1 MHFLKWLYPGMKFKR
16 WLLLFAAGVMLISLG
31 MAVVFNYKFIDHLEE
46 AIFRTIYLWTGS
58 YNYVFASLVG
68 GAMVIIGV
76 IIILIAVRFIVRS
89 VIAVL
94 LPDNSERLVDLI
106 YEKRKLGKGPAIVVV
121 GGE

>member
-76 IIILIAVRFIVRS
+76 IIIR
-89 VIAVL
+89 
-94 LPDNSERLVDLI
+94 
-106 YEKRKLGKGPAIVVV
+106 VVAQV
-121 GGE
+121 VKIIIDGIQILQMKIE